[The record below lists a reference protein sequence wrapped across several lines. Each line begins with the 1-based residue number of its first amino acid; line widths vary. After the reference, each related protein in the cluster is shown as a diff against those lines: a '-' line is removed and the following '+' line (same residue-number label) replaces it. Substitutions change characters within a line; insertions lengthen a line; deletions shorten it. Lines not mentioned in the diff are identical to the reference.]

1 MGSLFDDEDDDE
13 EFDLAKIEAR
23 HERMEAEAL
32 LDEEEKRLAE
42 QIAQEQAQEVSEI
55 PEEEG
60 EVEEEPEEIP
70 GIYPASDWEAIVE
83 AVLFTMAIRF
93 RWNSLRWRLTRV
105 RRLQSG
111 W

>member
-70 GIYPASDWEAIVE
+70 GIYPASRLGGDRGSG
-83 AVLFTMAIRF
+83 AVHDGQFG
-93 RWNSLRWRLTRV
+93 
-105 RRLQSG
+105 SG
-111 W
+111 GTACDGD